1 MVINQRY
8 ICYCF
13 GGGST
18 PPMPAPA
25 PQQLSGDVQAMAD
38 KERELRRAAA
48 SNTLLTGPAGVTMPP
63 NMMGKSLLG
72 S

>member
-1 MVINQRY
+1 M
-8 ICYCF
+8 CF

-18 PPMPAPA
+18 PAMPAPA

-48 SNTLLTGPAGVTMPP
+48 SNTMLTSPAGVTMPA